1 MWFWVKFGGVEIY
14 EGAYSK
20 RDHSHISC
28 SFAYKVVWVDNRFS
42 KRIVGF
48 ICKNAAYEFIK
59 AILKEYEHYK
69 KVIKKHFN
77 KDLIITE
84 KQEHLF
90 QHSSSC
96 WICGNL
102 IDDDDEKV
110 RNHGHV
116 TGTFKVAA
124 HWDCNIS
131 LQLTKKVLAI
141 FCNLRG
147 YDSHLIFIELNKFD
161 VKIDVTPNGLEK
173 YIAFYLNKN
182 LVFIDSMQFLNF
194 NLDKLVKTCQR
205 VISNISLK
213 NLSLKI

>member
-90 QHSSSC
+90 QHSRSC

-161 VKIDVTPNGLEK
+161 G
-173 YIAFYLNKN
+173 
-182 LVFIDSMQFLNF
+182 
-194 NLDKLVKTCQR
+194 KLM
-205 VISNISLK
+205 
-213 NLSLKI
+213 